1 MLLYLQCDNNTTM
14 QTKTKK
20 IMKTRVILQ
29 EMQRSSKFN
38 RCNIKQAASI
48 NHMAVSEFLR
58 YYMRKWYRTTGAQTT
73 LLAHWAYL
81 RYYLLTIN

>member
-1 MLLYLQCDNNTTM
+1 
-14 QTKTKK
+14 
-20 IMKTRVILQ
+20 MKTRVILQ

-73 LLAHWAYL
+73 LLAHWAYF